1 MSDGIAMPGPSR
13 RLPQPGGRLPPG
25 AGTIMSRA
33 GKQLLRLS
41 EIDKLMMIVTFVKTR
56 ETIQLG
62 KRCLQSQTTISMC
75 ELK

>member
-41 EIDKLMMIVTFVKTR
+41 EIDKLMMTVTFVKYLKDKK
-56 ETIQLG
+56 ID